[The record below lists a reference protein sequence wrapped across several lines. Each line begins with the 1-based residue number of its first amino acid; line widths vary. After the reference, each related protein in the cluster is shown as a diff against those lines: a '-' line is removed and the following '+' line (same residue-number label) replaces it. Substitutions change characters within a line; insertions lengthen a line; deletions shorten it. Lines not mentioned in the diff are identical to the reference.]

1 MWLPFVWEAIL
12 NLRTLK
18 WFPQVKCPPDPH
30 GVSRPPGSKEDTAA
44 KGGILYVRW
53 DHESCPDGGAQLVY
67 AGRAGGSY
75 YDHKGGGGNPQCLPL
90 DPNFYKTVSG
100 AQSWAFMYGAEYEQ
114 TNPLVANSH
123 NNDIPCAVCYV
134 PMYYKCSLY
143 GTS

>member
-44 KGGILYVRW
+44 KGGIVYVRW

-75 YDHKGGGGNPQCLPL
+75 YDHRGGGSNPQWLPL
-90 DPNFYKTVSG
+90 DQISIK
-100 AQSWAFMYGAEYEQ
+100 QSVEHRVGLSCMEQ
-114 TNPLVANSH
+114 NMNRL
-123 NNDIPCAVCYV
+123 I
-134 PMYYKCSLY
+134 L
-143 GTS
+143 